1 MATVLVLVLGW
12 CMLSLPIGI
21 LVGRALARPQASRHY
36 ANHAHVPLVTPRPTT
51 V

>member
-12 CMLSLPIGI
+12 CVLSLPIGI
-21 LVGRALARPQASRHY
+21 LVGRALARPQASRH
-36 ANHAHVPLVTPRPTT
+36 HADQVRVPLVTPQPAS